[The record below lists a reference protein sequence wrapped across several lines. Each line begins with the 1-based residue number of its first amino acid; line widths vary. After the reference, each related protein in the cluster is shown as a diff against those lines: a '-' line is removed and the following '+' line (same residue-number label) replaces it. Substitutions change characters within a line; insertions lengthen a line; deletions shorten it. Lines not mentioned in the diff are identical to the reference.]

1 MSKKIGLVE
10 KIALGVILICII
22 VIVVFFSVPDLFSS
36 KISIENSANSGIQYD
51 YNTIKLN
58 VNTATEEEL
67 ISVKG
72 IGSVTAKAIIDYR
85 TQTGG
90 FTSLDQLLEIK
101 GIGEKK
107 LAEIKKYLT
116 IETQG

>member
-1 MSKKIGLVE
+1 MSKKITLLE
-10 KIALGVILICII
+10 KIALGIILICII

-36 KISIENSANSGIQYD
+36 KISIGNSANSGTVYD

-72 IGSVTAKAIIDYR
+72 IGSVTAKAIIEYR
-85 TQTGG
+85 TKTGG
-90 FTSLDQLLEIK
+90 FTSLDQLLDIK

-107 LAEIKKYLT
+107 LEEIKKYLT
-116 IETQG
+116 VETKG